1 MAAFFLACAV
11 LGGSVLVLQLV
22 LGLVGAGLDHD
33 LDHPHDAADGFNLLT
48 VRGLAAAA
56 AFFGVAGRGALAA
69 GLGVVPSTLL
79 ALAAGG
85 VAAFATAGLM
95 RAMRG
100 LESDGALRLEGA
112 IGQPARVHVRLPA
125 EPDSPGKVILT
136 LQDRL
141 VELPAVSLDGE
152 LPTGT
157 PVTVVGLAGRDTVE
171 VVRTPEPGV

>member
-1 MAAFFLACAV
+1 MASFFLACAV

-22 LGLVGAGLDHD
+22 LGFVGAGLDHD
-33 LDHPHDAADGFNLLT
+33 IDSGHDVAGGFNLLS
-48 VRGLAAAA
+48 VRGLAAGA
-56 AFFGVAGRGALAA
+56 AFFGVAGSGALAA
-69 GLGVVPSTLL
+69 GLGLVSSTLL

-85 VAAFATAGLM
+85 VAAFATAWLM
-95 RAMRG
+95 RTVRRF
-100 LESDGALRLEGA
+100 ESDGVLRIEGA

-136 LQDRL
+136 LQDRI

-157 PVTVVGLAGRDTVE
+157 PVTVVGLAGNDILE
-171 VVRTPEPGV
+171 VVRTPETGV

>member
-22 LGLVGAGLDHD
+22 LGLVGAGLDHEF
-33 LDHPHDAADGFNLLT
+33 DHGHDVADGFNLLS

-56 AFFGVAGRGALAA
+56 AFFGVTGRGALAA
-69 GLGVVPSTLL
+69 GLGLAPSTLL

-85 VAAFATAGLM
+85 VAAFATAWIM
-95 RAMRG
+95 RAMRRF
-100 LESDGALRLEGA
+100 ESDGALRIEGA
-112 IGQPARVHVRLPA
+112 IGRPARVHVRLPA
-125 EPDSPGKVILT
+125 EPDTPGKVILT
-136 LQDRL
+136 LQDRV

-157 PVTVVGLAGRDTVE
+157 PVTVVGLAGSDTLE
-171 VVRTPEPGV
+171 VVRTPETGV

>member
-11 LGGSVLVLQLV
+11 LGGSILVLQLV
-22 LGLVGAGLDHD
+22 LGLVGAGMDHD
-33 LDHPHDAADGFNLLT
+33 FDHGHDVADGFNLLS
-48 VRGLAAAA
+48 VRGLAAGA
-56 AFFGVAGRGALAA
+56 AFFGVTGRGALAA
-69 GLGVVPSTLL
+69 GLGLVPSTLL

-85 VAAFATAGLM
+85 VAAFATAWIM

-100 LESDGALRLEGA
+100 FESDGALRIEGA

-125 EPDSPGKVILT
+125 EPDTPGKVILT
-136 LQDRL
+136 LQDRV

-157 PVTVVGLAGRDTVE
+157 PVTVVGLAGSDTLE
-171 VVRTPEPGV
+171 VVRTPETGA